1 MNSQQTTE
9 DNHSV
14 KVVDARGRACPEPVI
29 LTRNALSE
37 ASEVLVVVDN
47 QTAQTNVSRMAEKA
61 GCQVEAEQ
69 RDDGTYLHIVKS
81 DLSLGQVEAKSD
93 NTVVVLVAGD
103 TLGRGVAELGGI
115 LMRGFFHT
123 LNEVQP
129 LPSTIVFINRGVSLV
144 AEGSEVLDDLRALCD
159 KGVEVLACGTC
170 LEYYGLTDK
179 VEAGQV
185 SNMYSIAEALLQADN
200 VVSI

>member
-1 MNSQQTTE
+1 M
-9 DNHSV
+9 

>member
-1 MNSQQTTE
+1 ME
-9 DNHSV
+9 DNYSM
-14 KVVDARGRACPEPVI
+14 KVVDARGQACPEPVI

-37 ASEVLVVVDN
+37 ASDVLVIVDN
-47 QTAQTNVSRMAEKA
+47 QTAQSNVSRMAEKA

-81 DLSLGQVEAKSD
+81 DLSLGQVEAKPD
-93 NTVVVLVAGD
+93 RMVIVLVAGE

-144 AEGSEVLDDLRALCD
+144 AAGSEVLDDLRALCD

-170 LEYYGLTDK
+170 LEYYGLTGK

>member
-1 MNSQQTTE
+1 MRII
-9 DNHSV
+9 
-14 KVVDARGRACPEPVI
+14 DARGQACPQPVI

-37 ASEVLVVVDN
+37 AHQLVVIVDN

-61 GCQVEAEQ
+61 GFQVKAEQ
-69 RDDGTYLHIVKS
+69 RDDGTYLHIMKAGPS
-81 DLSLGQVEAKSD
+81 QGQVEAKS
-93 NTVVVLVAGD
+93 TRIAVVLVAGD
-103 TLGRGVAELGGI
+103 TLGRGVAELGDI

-123 LNEVQP
+123 LNEVEP
-129 LPSTIVFINRGVSLV
+129 LPSAIIFINRGVSLV
-144 AEGSEVLDDLRALCD
+144 TEGSEVLDDLRALCE

-170 LEYYGLTDK
+170 LRYYGLTDK

-185 SNMYSIAEALLQADN
+185 SNMYSIAETLLRADS